1 MTAET
6 FYEYVANI
14 FYPWLVANNIQ
25 FPVLI
30 YLDGHS
36 SHMDIPLVSF
46 CRQKQIELIILFPNA
61 THIIQPLDIS
71 VFHPFKEKWKKTA
84 PKWKADNNITRL
96 TKEYFAI
103 VLKETLD
110 SFTEEKKCVQS
121 GFRASGL
128 MPFNPNAVDY
138 NILHKKQNKDIAA
151 NEPQRIEQPAL
162 NTLKEDKQKLLFAF
176 EESLPDELFN
186 LFMEAELSETW
197 TYDIENLGLFHQ
209 WLRMKKAPCGIYTF
223 RL

>member
-1 MTAET
+1 
-6 FYEYVANI
+6 
-14 FYPWLVANNIQ
+14 
-25 FPVLI
+25 
-30 YLDGHS
+30 
-36 SHMDIPLVSF
+36 
-46 CRQKQIELIILFPNA
+46 
-61 THIIQPLDIS
+61 
-71 VFHPFKEKWKKTA
+71 
-84 PKWKADNNITRL
+84 
-96 TKEYFAI
+96 
-103 VLKETLD
+103 
-110 SFTEEKKCVQS
+110 
-121 GFRASGL
+121 

-151 NEPQRIEQPAL
+151 NEPQRIEQPTL